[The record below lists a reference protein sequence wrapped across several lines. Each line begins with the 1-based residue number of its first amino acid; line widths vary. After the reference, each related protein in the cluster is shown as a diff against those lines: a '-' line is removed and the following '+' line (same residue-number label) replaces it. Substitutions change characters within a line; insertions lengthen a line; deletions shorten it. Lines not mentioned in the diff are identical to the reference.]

1 MAGRDGVRPLRW
13 KGDEGRMHKI
23 DIWTVLPFLL
33 PVISYVIGV
42 SRNKLKV
49 PAAVQ
54 KLLGNPEVIE
64 IIVKGIGTAQ
74 TMKGK
79 TDEEKRE
86 FVRAWAK
93 SELFRVLGQ
102 WLPDSAVNFLI
113 EHTITKQ
120 KGG

>member
-1 MAGRDGVRPLRW
+1 
-13 KGDEGRMHKI
+13 MHKVEFWDVI
-23 DIWTVLPFLL
+23 PYLL
-33 PVISYVIGV
+33 PVISYVIGA
-42 SRNKLKV
+42 SRNKLRV

-54 KLLGNPEVIE
+54 KLLGNADVIAV
-64 IIVKGIGTAQ
+64 IAKGIETAQ
-74 TMKGK
+74 AIKGK

-93 SELFRVLGQ
+93 SELFRLLGK

-113 EHTITKQ
+113 EHTIVKQ